1 MEHYLAERYLAES
14 TRGGLARDTARIR
27 SAAKK
32 VRHLRFVQTL
42 YMPGDETC
50 FFLFEGESAELVG
63 RAAELAGIAV
73 DRVVPVSIVDGLG
86 AP

>member
-14 TRGGLARDTARIR
+14 SRGSLVRDTDRIR
-27 SAAKK
+27 TAAQKL
-32 VRHLRFVQTL
+32 RQLRFVQTL

-63 RAAELAGIAV
+63 RAADLAGIAV
-73 DRVVPVSIVDGLG
+73 DRVVPVSIVGDVGT
-86 AP
+86 P